1 MNRHPPLPYSPDVE
15 EIPPDEPRDIQEI
28 LDVMRDLFRRDKENS
43 GEARRDVHV
52 KSHGCP
58 TGMLE
63 VRPGLPAELRQGL
76 FEHDRT
82 YPVSVRFSNS
92 SPQPQPDA
100 VPDGRGIAIK
110 VREVT
115 GSLIGEGATDPGSQ
129 DFVMVNSPTFVARNV
144 KDYLGIERTRLEGLR
159 RPQVPTK
166 AFTGGNW
173 DPRRWHWNAALAAAG
188 VLARFSTH
196 PVHQTYYSMTPFRF
210 GDYVAKY
217 RLKPIST
224 VPLPSR
230 IKLFLRHQDA
240 FRLTLEEVLRKRSVA
255 FEFEVQLR
263 TDASKMPIEDATVLW
278 PETESPYRPIA
289 RLVIPQQVTDASAI
303 ERGDALAFNVW
314 NALESHRPL
323 GGINRSRLAAYRLS
337 TSWRQKNTLE

>member
-1 MNRHPPLPYSPDVE
+1 
-15 EIPPDEPRDIQEI
+15 
-28 LDVMRDLFRRDKENS
+28 MRDLFRRDKENS
-43 GEARRDVHV
+43 GEARLDFHV

-144 KDYLGIERTRLEGLR
+144 KDYLDIERTRLEGLR

-166 AFTGGNW
+166 AFTGGNC
-173 DPRRWHWNAALAAAG
+173 DPRR
-188 VLARFSTH
+188 
-196 PVHQTYYSMTPFRF
+196 
-210 GDYVAKY
+210 
-217 RLKPIST
+217 
-224 VPLPSR
+224 
-230 IKLFLRHQDA
+230 
-240 FRLTLEEVLRKRSVA
+240 
-255 FEFEVQLR
+255 
-263 TDASKMPIEDATVLW
+263 
-278 PETESPYRPIA
+278 
-289 RLVIPQQVTDASAI
+289 
-303 ERGDALAFNVW
+303 
-314 NALESHRPL
+314 
-323 GGINRSRLAAYRLS
+323 
-337 TSWRQKNTLE
+337 